1 MTIVT
6 WDHKEQPDWAKVNVA
21 LAEDI
26 SGFVFEV
33 ESGTDHFAI
42 VIAPSE
48 TTQEQAKDYYDEHQ
62 FDFDT

>member
-6 WDHKEQPDWAKVNVA
+6 WDHKEQPDWAEVNVA

-26 SGFVFEV
+26 STVIEV

-48 TTQEQAKDYYDEHQ
+48 TTQEQAQDYYDEHK